1 MIEQLGLL
9 NILYSLGLIVVCT
22 LTSLFLGLSLEKKIL
37 LAAFRACLQL
47 SLLGYVLKWLFEQKS
62 PWVFLIVFLFMAF
75 VASQTAM
82 KRVSRRHRGLF
93 WVTYL
98 SIFSSTLITGSYT
111 LFLSI
116 PQSPWYDLTASI
128 PLIGMILGNSLTGV
142 SLTLGKLTDQLVLEK
157 DQIEESLSLGA
168 TSFEACRFY
177 IIDSIQTGM
186 TPILNSMMVVGL
198 VSIPGMMTGQ
208 LLAGNS
214 PIQASV
220 YQIVILLIICS
231 TSYLSTL
238 IAALIT
244 YKRFLKESHRFKG
257 TLLEEII

>member
-9 NILYSLGLIVVCT
+9 NIYYSLVLIAVCT
-22 LTSLFLGLSLEKKIL
+22 LISLFLGLSLERKIL

-62 PWVFLIVFLFMAF
+62 PWIFFMVFLFMAF

-82 KRVSRRHRGLF
+82 KRVPRRHKGLF
-93 WVTYL
+93 WVTYF
-98 SIFSSTLITGSYT
+98 SIFSSTLITGPYT
-111 LFLSI
+111 LFFSI
-116 PQSPWYDLTASI
+116 PQNPWYDLTASI

-142 SLTLGKLTDQLVLEK
+142 SLTLGKLTDQLVLQKE
-157 DQIEESLSLGA
+157 QIEESLSMGA
-168 TSFEACRFY
+168 SSFEACRSY
-177 IIDSIQTGM
+177 IVESIQTGM

-214 PIQASV
+214 PVQASI
-220 YQIVILLIICS
+220 YQIVILLIICA

-238 IAALIT
+238 IAALMT
-244 YKRFLKESHRFKG
+244 YRRFLKDFHRFKG
-257 TLLEEII
+257 DLLEEII